1 MGILFS
7 GSELVNI
14 AIGIEQSGAAFYDA
28 LVKSASNKASRV
40 MYEYLAVE
48 EYEYLAV
55 EEKKHIE
62 IFKNMLGS
70 LADYTPPETY
80 TEEYDRYLKALIDSA
95 VFHDDQAAR
104 EMAQKV
110 NSEAEAIRI
119 AVGAE
124 KDSILFYSS
133 LRELVRR
140 SEREAVDK
148 IIEEERSHL
157 RQLSDL
163 MKDFSKR

>member
-1 MGILFS
+1 MGIFFS

-14 AIGIEQSGAAFYDA
+14 AIGIERSGAAFYDA
-28 LVKSASNKASRV
+28 LAKSARNEASRV
-40 MYEYLAVE
+40 I
-48 EYEYLAV
+48 YEYLAV

-62 IFKNMLGS
+62 IFQNMLGS

-95 VFHDDQAAR
+95 VFRDDRTAR

-110 NSEAEAIRI
+110 SSEAEAIRI
-119 AVGAE
+119 AISAE

>member
-1 MGILFS
+1 MGIFFS

-14 AIGIEQSGAAFYDA
+14 AIGIERSGAAFYDA
-28 LVKSASNKASRV
+28 LAKSARNEASRV
-40 MYEYLAVE
+40 MYEYLAVDE
-48 EYEYLAV
+48 N
-55 EEKKHIE
+55 KHIE

-70 LADYTPPETY
+70 LADYIPPETY

-95 VFHDDQAAR
+95 VFRDDQSAR
-104 EMAQKV
+104 EMAQKSE
-110 NSEAEAIRI
+110 SEAEAIQI
-119 AVGAE
+119 AISAE
-124 KDSILFYSS
+124 KDSILFYSN

-140 SEREAVDK
+140 PDREAVDK

-163 MKDFSKR
+163 MKGFSKP

>member
-1 MGILFS
+1 MGIFFS

-14 AIGIEQSGAAFYDA
+14 AIGIERSGAAFYDA
-28 LVKSASNKASRV
+28 LVKSARNEASRV
-40 MYEYLAVE
+40 I
-48 EYEYLAV
+48 YEYLAV

-62 IFKNMLGS
+62 IFQNMLGS
-70 LADYTPPETY
+70 LADYTPPEIY

-95 VFHDDQAAR
+95 VFRDDQAAR

-110 NSEAEAIRI
+110 SSETEAIRI
-119 AVGAE
+119 AISAE
-124 KDSILFYSS
+124 KDSILFYSN

-140 SEREAVDK
+140 SDREAVDK

-163 MKDFSKR
+163 MKGFSKR

>member
-1 MGILFS
+1 MGIFFS

-14 AIGIEQSGAAFYDA
+14 AIGIERSGAAFYDA
-28 LVKSASNKASRV
+28 LVKSARNEASRV
-40 MYEYLAVE
+40 I
-48 EYEYLAV
+48 YEYLAV

-62 IFKNMLGS
+62 IFQNMLGS

-95 VFHDDQAAR
+95 VFRDDQTAR
-104 EMAQKV
+104 EMAQKSA
-110 NSEAEAIRI
+110 SEAEAIQI
-119 AVGAE
+119 AISAE
-124 KDSILFYSS
+124 KDSILFYSN

-140 SEREAVDK
+140 SDREAVDK

>member
-1 MGILFS
+1 MGIFFS

-14 AIGIEQSGAAFYDA
+14 AIGIERSGAAFYDA
-28 LVKSASNKASRV
+28 LVKSTRNEASRV
-40 MYEYLAVE
+40 I
-48 EYEYLAV
+48 YEYLAV

-62 IFKNMLGS
+62 IFRNMLGS
-70 LADYTPPETY
+70 LAYYTPPETY

-95 VFHDDQAAR
+95 VFRDDQAAR

-110 NSEAEAIRI
+110 SSETEAIRI
-119 AVGAE
+119 AISAE
-124 KDSILFYSS
+124 KDSILFYSN

-140 SEREAVDK
+140 SDREAVDK

-163 MKDFSKR
+163 MKGFSKR

>member
-1 MGILFS
+1 MGIFFT

-14 AIGIEQSGAAFYDA
+14 AIGIERSGAAFYDTLA
-28 LVKSASNKASRV
+28 KSARNEASRV
-40 MYEYLAVE
+40 IYEYLA
-48 EYEYLAV
+48 L

-62 IFKNMLGS
+62 IFQNMLGS
-70 LADYTPPETY
+70 LADYAPPETY

-95 VFHDDQAAR
+95 VFRDDQTAR
-104 EMAQKV
+104 EMAQKSA
-110 NSEAEAIRI
+110 SEAKAIQI
-119 AVGAE
+119 AISAE
-124 KDSILFYSS
+124 KDSILFYSN

-140 SEREAVDK
+140 SDREAVDK

-163 MKDFSKR
+163 MKGFSKR

>member
-1 MGILFS
+1 MGIFFS

-14 AIGIEQSGAAFYDA
+14 AIGIERSGVAFYDA
-28 LVKSASNKASRV
+28 LVKSARNESSRV
-40 MYEYLAVE
+40 IYEYLA
-48 EYEYLAV
+48 L

-62 IFKNMLGS
+62 VFRNMLGS

-95 VFHDDQAAR
+95 VFRDDQTAR

-110 NSEAEAIRI
+110 SSEAEAIRI

>member
-1 MGILFS
+1 MGIFFS

-14 AIGIEQSGAAFYDA
+14 AIGIERSGAAFYDTLA
-28 LVKSASNKASRV
+28 KSARNEASRV
-40 MYEYLAVE
+40 IYEYLA
-48 EYEYLAV
+48 L

-62 IFKNMLGS
+62 IFQNMLGS

-95 VFHDDQAAR
+95 VFRDDQTAR
-104 EMAQKV
+104 EMAQKSA
-110 NSEAEAIRI
+110 SEAEAIQI
-119 AVGAE
+119 AISAE
-124 KDSILFYSS
+124 KDSILFYSN

-140 SEREAVDK
+140 SDREAVDK

>member
-14 AIGIEQSGAAFYDA
+14 AIGIEQNGAAFYDA
-28 LVKSASNKASRV
+28 LVKSASNESSRV
-40 MYEYLAVE
+40 MYG
-48 EYEYLAV
+48 YLAV

-62 IFKNMLGS
+62 IFRNMLGS
-70 LADYTPPETY
+70 LADYIPPETY

-95 VFHDDQAAR
+95 VFRDDQTGR
-104 EMAQKV
+104 DMAQKV

-163 MKDFSKR
+163 MKDVSKR

>member
-1 MGILFS
+1 MGIFFS

-14 AIGIEQSGAAFYDA
+14 AIGIERSGAAFYDA
-28 LVKSASNKASRV
+28 LVKSARNEASRV
-40 MYEYLAVE
+40 I
-48 EYEYLAV
+48 YEYLAV

-62 IFKNMLGS
+62 IFQNMLGS

-95 VFHDDQAAR
+95 VFRDDQTAR
-104 EMAQKV
+104 EMAQRSA
-110 NSEAEAIRI
+110 SEAEAIQI
-119 AVGAE
+119 AISAE
-124 KDSILFYSS
+124 KDSILFYSN

-140 SEREAVDK
+140 SDREAVDK

>member
-1 MGILFS
+1 MGIFFS

-14 AIGIEQSGAAFYDA
+14 AIGIERSGAAFYDA
-28 LVKSASNKASRV
+28 LVKSASNEPSRV
-40 MYEYLAVE
+40 I
-48 EYEYLAV
+48 YEYLAV
-55 EEKKHIE
+55 EEKKHID

-95 VFHDDQAAR
+95 VFRDDQSAR
-104 EMAQKV
+104 EMAEKV
-110 NSEAEAIRI
+110 SSEAEAIRI
-119 AVGAE
+119 AISAE

-140 SEREAVDK
+140 PDREAVDK

>member
-1 MGILFS
+1 
-7 GSELVNI
+7 
-14 AIGIEQSGAAFYDA
+14 
-28 LVKSASNKASRV
+28 
-40 MYEYLAVE
+40 
-48 EYEYLAV
+48 
-55 EEKKHIE
+55 
-62 IFKNMLGS
+62 
-70 LADYTPPETY
+70 
-80 TEEYDRYLKALIDSA
+80 
-95 VFHDDQAAR
+95 
-104 EMAQKV
+104 MAQKV

-163 MKDFSKR
+163 MKDVSKR